1 MFKKLIIGILFSV
14 LMLNYCMAQGTE
26 KEGSVKIIQS
36 ASIDSLVQQH
46 IEYNFNKTKLPG
58 YRVQIYFGNQRSK
71 ANDIKEDFMKKYP
84 DEEVYLLYQQPNYKV
99 RVGDF
104 MTRLEAYRYYRKI
117 YGDFN
122 TTFIVKDEIK
132 KR

>member
-1 MFKKLIIGILFSV
+1 
-14 LMLNYCMAQGTE
+14 MAQGTE